1 MIKMKSLTLRKLEQD
16 KTNLG
21 QMIRQTQNQLNQ
33 LQVQIL
39 RLDGALSY
47 INDNIKE
54 LTKEVK
60 KDDR

>member
-16 KTNLG
+16 KTNLE
-21 QMIRQTQNQLNQ
+21 QMIKQTQNQLNQ

-60 KDDR
+60 DDR